1 MYILNMENKLI
12 ELTDIKSRAD
22 LIFNGLDVSE
32 TTRKDYSARVG
43 FFISYVQEEGLDRNT
58 YLSFKKYLESKTEY
72 TVSTKNKYL
81 ATARVFLKELNR
93 LGFLPVDITQNVK
106 LFSQSKKHKREGF
119 TEDEIMEL
127 VTKIET
133 LPDTPHKARLR
144 ALFSLLA
151 FQGLRQ
157 IEIIRLD
164 VNDVDLVRKVI
175 FVKGKGSDD
184 KEIVYITPQTVNA
197 LREYMRVNKVGS
209 GALFKSLGNRKSE
222 RITTMTIKRVFKTLC
237 EEIATEKSVHG
248 FRHFYITALL
258 KKLDV
263 RDVRKFS
270 RHSSLE
276 MLIVYDDEID
286 VRKKTVDVFQ
296 VFEKFN
302 V

>member
-1 MYILNMENKLI
+1 MKNEIVEI
-12 ELTDIKSRAD
+12 SEIRQRAEQ
-22 LIFNGLDVSE
+22 IFNGLDCSE
-32 TTRKDYSARVG
+32 GTRKDYSTRIG
-43 FFISYVQEEGLDRNT
+43 FFILFAQEHGLDRNT
-58 YLSFKKYLESKTEY
+58 YLSFKRHLESRTEY
-72 TVSTKNKYL
+72 TASTKNKYL
-81 ATARVFLKELNR
+81 SVARVFLKELNR

-127 VTKIET
+127 LTKLES
-133 LPDTPHKARLR
+133 LPNTPHKARLR

-164 VNDVDLVRKVI
+164 VNDIDLVRKVI
-175 FVKGKGSDD
+175 FVRGKGSDD
-184 KEIVYITPQTVNA
+184 KELIYIAPQTVNA
-197 LREYMRVNKVGS
+197 LREYMKTNKVGS
-209 GALFKSLGNRKSE
+209 GALFKSMGNRKSD
-222 RITTMTIKRVFKTLC
+222 RISTMTIKRDMGFLC
-237 EEIATEKSVHG
+237 KKVGIEKGTHG
-248 FRHFYITALL
+248 FRHFFITALL

-286 VRKKTVDVFQ
+286 IRKKTVDVFQ

-302 V
+302 VA

>member
-1 MYILNMENKLI
+1 
-12 ELTDIKSRAD
+12 
-22 LIFNGLDVSE
+22 
-32 TTRKDYSARVG
+32 
-43 FFISYVQEEGLDRNT
+43 
-58 YLSFKKYLESKTEY
+58 
-72 TVSTKNKYL
+72 
-81 ATARVFLKELNR
+81 LKELNR

-127 VTKIET
+127 LTTIESI
-133 LPDTPHKARLR
+133 PDASNKTQLR

-164 VNDVDLVRKVI
+164 INDIDLVRKVI
-175 FVKGKGSDD
+175 FVRGKGSDD
-184 KEIVYITPQTVNA
+184 KELVHLAPQTVNS
-197 LREYMRVNKVGS
+197 LREYIKINKVGS
-209 GALFKSLGNRKSE
+209 GALFKSMGNRKSE
-222 RITTMTIKRVFKTLC
+222 RISTITIKRRLGALC
-237 EEIATEKSVHG
+237 KKLGIEKSVHG

-286 VRKKTVDVFQ
+286 IKNKTVDVFQ
-296 VFEKFN
+296 VFEKFDFSIKK
-302 V
+302 

>member
-1 MYILNMENKLI
+1 MKTELI
-12 ELTDIKSRAD
+12 ELYEIKAKAD
-22 LIFNGLDVSE
+22 LIFNSLDVSE

-43 FFISYVQEEGLDRNT
+43 FFISYVQENGLNRNT
-58 YLSFKKYLESKTEY
+58 YLSFKKYLVSRTEY

-93 LGFLPVDITQNVK
+93 LGYLPVDITQNVK

-119 TEDEIMEL
+119 TEDEIMGI
-127 VTKIET
+127 VTKLES
-133 LPDTPHKARLR
+133 LPETPHKARLR
-144 ALFSLLA
+144 VLFSLLA

-164 VNDVDLVRKVI
+164 VSDVDLVRKVI

-184 KEIVYITPQTVNA
+184 KELVYITPQTVNA
-197 LREYMRVNKVGS
+197 LKEYMRTNKVGS

-222 RITTMTIKRVFKTLC
+222 RISTMTIKRDLGWLC
-237 EEIATEKSVHG
+237 EEAGIEKSVHG

-270 RHSSLE
+270 RHNSLE

-286 VRKKTVDVFQ
+286 IKKKTVDVFQ
-296 VFEKFN
+296 VFEKFR
-302 V
+302 VI

>member
-1 MYILNMENKLI
+1 MINQKIIEIDEIKTRANQIL
-12 ELTDIKSRAD
+12 
-22 LIFNGLDVSE
+22 NGLDCSE
-32 TTRKDYSARVG
+32 TTRKDYSSRVG
-43 FFISYVQEEGLDRNT
+43 FFISYVQENGLSRNS
-58 YLSFKKYLESKTEY
+58 YLSFKRYLESKSEY

-81 ATARVFLKELNR
+81 ATARVYLKELNR
-93 LGFLPVDITQNVK
+93 LGLLPVDITQNVK

-119 TEDEIMEL
+119 RENEIMEL
-127 VTKIET
+127 VTVIES
-133 LPDTPHKARLR
+133 LPDTPNKTRLR
-144 ALFSLLA
+144 ALFSLLS

-164 VNDVDLVRKVI
+164 INDIDLVRKVI
-175 FVKGKGSDD
+175 FVRGKGSDD
-184 KEIVYITPQTVNA
+184 KELIYLAPQTVNA
-197 LREYMRVNKVGS
+197 LKEYIRVNKVGS
-209 GALFKSLGNRKSE
+209 GALFKSMGNRKSE
-222 RITTMTIKRVFKTLC
+222 RISTITIKRQLGSLC
-237 EEIATEKSVHG
+237 KKVGIEKSVHG

-286 VRKKTVDVFQ
+286 IKNKTIDVFQ

-302 V
+302 VV

>member
-1 MYILNMENKLI
+1 MKQEII
-12 ELTDIKSRAD
+12 EIDEIKKRAEQ
-22 LIFNGLDVSE
+22 IFNGLDCSE
-32 TTRKDYSARVG
+32 GTRKDYASRIG
-43 FFISYVQEEGLDRNT
+43 LFISYAKEQGLNRNT
-58 YLSFKKYLESKTEY
+58 YLSFKRNLESKSEY

-106 LFSQSKKHKREGF
+106 LFSQSKKHRKEGF
-119 TEDEIMEL
+119 TEEEIMEL
-127 VTKIET
+127 LAKLED
-133 LPDTPHKARLR
+133 LPDTPNKARLR
-144 ALFSLLA
+144 VLFSLLA

-164 VNDVDLVRKVI
+164 VNDIDLVRKVAFI
-175 FVKGKGSDD
+175 RAKGADD
-184 KEIVYITPQTVNA
+184 KELVYLAPQTVNA
-197 LREYMRVNKVGS
+197 LREYMKINRVGS
-209 GALFKSLGNRKSE
+209 GALFKSMGNRKSE
-222 RITTMTIKRVFKTLC
+222 RISTMTIKRQLGSLC
-237 EEIATEKSVHG
+237 KETEIEKSVHG

-286 VRKKTVDVFQ
+286 IKRKTVDVFQ

-302 V
+302 VA